1 MARYNVKESEAKW
14 QAAWE
19 AADCFSAAD
28 SGGTKPK
35 YYVLEMFPYPSG
47 RIHMGH
53 VRNYTLGDVVARYKR
68 ARGFEVMHPMGWDAF
83 GLPAENAARQNRI
96 HPAKWTYDNIATMRR
111 ELKSMGLSLDWKRE
125 IATCHPGYYQHQ
137 QKLFLDFMKAGLV
150 HRKEAFVNWDPV
162 DQTVLAN
169 EQVIDG
175 KGWRSGAPVEKRK
188 LAQWF
193 LRITAAADDLR
204 AALDGLSR
212 WPEKVRL
219 MQENWIGK
227 SQGAYVEWRIAGR
240 DRKLEIF
247 TTRPDTL
254 FGASFVALS
263 PHHPMVDE
271 LAAKDPRV
279 AAFVAECDRAG
290 TSEAAIEAAEKIG
303 HDTGLVAEH
312 PLQPGRMVPVWIA
325 NFILMDYGTGAIFGC
340 PAHDQ
345 RDLDFVR
352 KYGLPVIEVV
362 KPHDQD
368 AASFKVG
375 DTAYVGDGTLVNSQF
390 LDGLD
395 VPAAKAR
402 VIARL
407 EELGAGRGT
416 TQYRLRDWLV
426 SRQRYWGCP
435 IPVIHCASCG
445 TVPVPEADLPVR
457 LPDDVSFERPGNP
470 LDHHPTWKHVACPSC
485 GKPARRETDT
495 FDTFVDSSW
504 YYARFCSPRAG
515 APVDK
520 AAVDRWLPVDQ
531 YIGGVEH
538 AILHLLYSR
547 FFTRAMRAS
556 GHVKL
561 DEPFAGLFT
570 QGMVLHESY
579 KAQDG
584 SWLYPE
590 EVRKNADGTAVHATT
605 GAKVLVGRS
614 EIMSKSKKNVVP
626 PAEIIASYG
635 ADTAR
640 LFMLSDSPPERDL
653 EWTESGVEG
662 AWRYVNRLYRLAS
675 EPPVALPPP
684 DAPRPATLSPVAE
697 AARRA
702 THKAIAAVTEQV
714 EALRFNVAVAQVRTL
729 SNALEALDG
738 KGEGEAWVL
747 GEGLRALCH
756 LVAPMCP
763 HLAEEMWV
771 ALGGKGLL
779 CERAWPEAD
788 PALLVDG
795 TVKVAV
801 QVNGKLRATIDLPRD
816 APEAQ
821 AREMALAQPNV
832 AAAMAGKPPRKVIVV
847 PNRIVNVV
855 A

>member
-1 MARYNVKESEAKW
+1 
-14 QAAWE
+14 
-19 AADCFSAAD
+19 
-28 SGGTKPK
+28 
-35 YYVLEMFPYPSG
+35 
-47 RIHMGH
+47 
-53 VRNYTLGDVVARYKR
+53 
-68 ARGFEVMHPMGWDAF
+68 
-83 GLPAENAARQNRI
+83 
-96 HPAKWTYDNIATMRR
+96 
-111 ELKSMGLSLDWKRE
+111 
-125 IATCHPGYYQHQ
+125 
-137 QKLFLDFMKAGLV
+137 
-150 HRKEAFVNWDPV
+150 
-162 DQTVLAN
+162 
-169 EQVIDG
+169 
-175 KGWRSGAPVEKRK
+175 VEKRK

-227 SQGAYVEWRIAGR
+227 SQGAYVDWRIAGR
-240 DRKLEIF
+240 DKPLEVF

-263 PHHPMVDE
+263 PHHPLVDE
-271 LAAKDPRV
+271 LAAKDPKV
-279 AAFVAECDRAG
+279 AAFVAACDRAG

-312 PLQPGRMVPVWIA
+312 PLQPGRTVPVWIA

-368 AASFKVG
+368 AAGFRVG
-375 DTAYVGDGTLVNSQF
+375 DTAYVGDGTLMNSQF

-395 VPAAKAR
+395 VPSAKAR

-457 LPDDVSFERPGNP
+457 LPDDVSFDRPGNP
-470 LDHHPTWKHVACPSC
+470 LDHHPAWKHVACPSC

-504 YYARFCSPRAG
+504 YYARFCSPRDG

-579 KAQDG
+579 KAEDG

-590 EVRKNADGTAVHATT
+590 EVRKNPDGTAVHATT

-626 PAEIIASYG
+626 PADIIASYG

-684 DAPRPATLSPVAE
+684 GAPRPAALSPAAE
-697 AARRA
+697 ATRRVV
-702 THKAIAAVTEQV
+702 HKAIASVTESI

-771 ALGGKGLL
+771 ALGGTGLL

-821 AREMALAQPNV
+821 AREVALAQPNV

>member
-1 MARYNVKESEAKW
+1 M
-14 QAAWE
+14 
-19 AADCFSAAD
+19 
-28 SGGTKPK
+28 
-35 YYVLEMFPYPSG
+35 
-47 RIHMGH
+47 
-53 VRNYTLGDVVARYKR
+53 
-68 ARGFEVMHPMGWDAF
+68 
-83 GLPAENAARQNRI
+83 
-96 HPAKWTYDNIATMRR
+96 
-111 ELKSMGLSLDWKRE
+111 
-125 IATCHPGYYQHQ
+125 
-137 QKLFLDFMKAGLV
+137 
-150 HRKEAFVNWDPV
+150 
-162 DQTVLAN
+162 
-169 EQVIDG
+169 
-175 KGWRSGAPVEKRK
+175 
-188 LAQWF
+188 
-193 LRITAAADDLR
+193 
-204 AALDGLSR
+204 
-212 WPEKVRL
+212 
-219 MQENWIGK
+219 
-227 SQGAYVEWRIAGR
+227 
-240 DRKLEIF
+240 
-247 TTRPDTL
+247 
-254 FGASFVALS
+254 
-263 PHHPMVDE
+263 
-271 LAAKDPRV
+271 
-279 AAFVAECDRAG
+279 
-290 TSEAAIEAAEKIG
+290 
-303 HDTGLVAEH
+303 
-312 PLQPGRMVPVWIA
+312 PGRTVPVWIA

-368 AASFKVG
+368 AASFRVG
-375 DTAYVGDGTLVNSQF
+375 DTAYVGDGTLMNSQF

-445 TVPVPEADLPVR
+445 TVPVPEADLPVQ
-457 LPDDVSFERPGNP
+457 LPDDVSFDRPGNP

-504 YYARFCSPRAG
+504 YYARFCSPRADE
-515 APVDK
+515 PVTR

-579 KAQDG
+579 KAEDG
-584 SWLYPE
+584 TWLYPE
-590 EVRKNADGTAVHATT
+590 EVRKNPDGTAVHATT

-684 DAPRPATLSPVAE
+684 GAPRPATFAPKAE
-697 AARRA
+697 ATWRA
-702 THKAIAAVTEQV
+702 THKAIAAITEQI

-729 SNALEALDG
+729 SNTLEALDG
-738 KGEGEAWVL
+738 TGEGEAWVL
-747 GEGLRALCH
+747 GESLRALCH

-771 ALGGKGLL
+771 ALGGTGLL
-779 CERAWPEAD
+779 CERAWPAAD
-788 PALLVDG
+788 PALLVDD

-816 APEAQ
+816 AAEDA
-821 AREMALAQPNV
+821 AREAALAAPNV

-855 A
+855 V

>member
-368 AASFKVG
+368 AASFKVV

-821 AREMALAQPNV
+821 AREVALAQPNV